1 MLMYGRG
8 VTIHGLPSRGRTHLF
23 ARAAARLAWGL
34 LAACSTTVE
43 PVTDP
48 GRLRSLG
55 FLQEATVSRQEVEGR
70 LGSPWYFF
78 EAGRIVIYVLRAK
91 GDAFEVAQ
99 GGGNYRLVL
108 VYRPDDVVA
117 RWSLV
122 DVAH

>member
-1 MLMYGRG
+1 MYTSG
-8 VTIHGLPSRGRTHLF
+8 VTRPAPSARGRSLRF
-23 ARAAARLAWGL
+23 APAAAALACTL

-43 PVTDP
+43 RVTDP

-70 LGSPWYFF
+70 LGAPWDSF
-78 EAGRIVIYVLRAK
+78 EAGRIVIYVLRTR
-91 GDAFEVAQ
+91 GDAFEVAP

-108 VYRPDDVVA
+108 VYRPDNVVE